1 MSKISAYINF
11 NNGQCRDAMTFYKD
25 CLGGEL
31 NLMVVKDSPMAS
43 MFPAEVQDTILHAD
57 LTSAE
62 FNLLGSDM
70 QDPSVKEKS
79 GGPVSLT
86 LTCANKDELHTI
98 FGKLAQGG
106 TVTHEPSPFFAGTM
120 GNVVD
125 KFGIRWGVFTDEK

>member
-11 NNGQCRDAMTFYKD
+11 NNNSCREAMTFYKE

-31 NLMVVKDSPMAS
+31 TLTVVKDSPMAA

-57 LTSAE
+57 LTAAD

-70 QDPSVKEKS
+70 QDPSVKVKN
-79 GGPVSLT
+79 GGQVSLT
-86 LTCANKDELHTI
+86 LTCANKAEMQRI
-98 FGKLAQGG
+98 FNKLALGG
-106 TVTHEPSPFFAGTM
+106 QVTHAPETFFAGTM
-120 GNVVD
+120 GNLLD